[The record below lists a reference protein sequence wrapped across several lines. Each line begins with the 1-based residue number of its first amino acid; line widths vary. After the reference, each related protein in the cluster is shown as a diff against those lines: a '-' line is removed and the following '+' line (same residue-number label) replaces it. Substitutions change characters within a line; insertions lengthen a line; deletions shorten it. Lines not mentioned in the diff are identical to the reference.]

1 MKNRLSHIDIRLL
14 LALQALLDEQSVSR
28 AADRLCVT
36 QPAMSKTLGRLR
48 DLLDDPLLTRS
59 GTGLVLTPRAQA
71 LRLPLV
77 RALNELEDL
86 LAPTTFDP
94 AEATGRVGILYSDT
108 TSSETLLALCADL
121 QQVAPQVQ
129 LELQNHVN
137 TRVATVDQLE
147 LLRIGAVDFS
157 ISSVSTRDP
166 DFVCSPLN
174 PRELIC
180 WMRRGHPLAAVD
192 EIAAGELFSYPRLV
206 LFMTGYGEEIR
217 AQFDAAAK
225 QLNIASVPPLRTS
238 SLLMAIELMLQSD
251 ALLIASSQLSRLALT
266 RDKIIGRDLPKVI
279 FENQAG
285 LRPYLIQHLRTTSSP
300 LHQWV
305 RRKIIEIDRVAV
317 PATDRTGNA
326 KG

>member
-14 LALQALLDEQSVSR
+14 LALQALLEEQSVSR

-48 DLLDDPLLTRS
+48 DLFDDPLLTRS
-59 GTGLVLTPRAQA
+59 GSGLVLTPRAQA

-86 LAPTTFDP
+86 LAPATFDP

-108 TSSETLLALCADL
+108 MSSETVLALCADL
-121 QQVAPQVQ
+121 QQSAPRVQ

-174 PRELIC
+174 PRELFC
-180 WMRRGHPLAAVD
+180 WMRQGHPLAEVE
-192 EIAAGELFSYPRLV
+192 EITAEELFSHPRLV
-206 LFMTGYGEEIR
+206 LFMTGYGEAIR
-217 AQFDAAAK
+217 AQFDAAAR

-251 ALLIASSQLSRLALT
+251 ALLIASSQLSRMALT
-266 RDKIIGRDLPKVI
+266 RDRIIRRALPGAI
-279 FENQAG
+279 FARQEG

-305 RRKIIEIDRVAV
+305 SRKIIELDGVTV
-317 PATDRTGNA
+317 PLTRGTEETEG
-326 KG
+326 